1 MSAGLSTVFQTPMSD
16 FGVGGRNF
24 SIPIPG
30 AKGAADTSAGV
41 DTSNE
46 LVRQIADAE
55 SSDQWTLMHRFNKAA
70 DLLDQALTV
79 SSSLPERQGSD
90 QMLRLLLN

>member
-1 MSAGLSTVFQTPMSD
+1 MLDA
-16 FGVGGRNF
+16 GGRNF

-30 AKGAADTSAGV
+30 AKGATDTASGV

-55 SSDQWTLMHRFNKAA
+55 SSDQWTLMHRFNRAA

-79 SSSLPERQGSD
+79 RPAVLPISRISCSLVNNEW
-90 QMLRLLLN
+90 L

>member
-1 MSAGLSTVFQTPMSD
+1 MCTLQSYSRLCLQSPTSLVLSLQYA
-16 FGVGGRNF
+16 GGRNF

-30 AKGAADTSAGV
+30 AKGAAGASPGV
-41 DTSNE
+41 DTSND

-55 SSDQWTLMHRFNKAA
+55 SSDQWTLMHRFNRAA

-79 SSSLPERQGSD
+79 RPIYCQAIKA
-90 QMLRLLLN
+90 